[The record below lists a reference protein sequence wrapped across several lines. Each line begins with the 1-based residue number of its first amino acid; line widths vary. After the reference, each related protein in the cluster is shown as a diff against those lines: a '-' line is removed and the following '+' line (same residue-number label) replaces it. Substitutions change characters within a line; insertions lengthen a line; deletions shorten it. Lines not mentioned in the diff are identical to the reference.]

1 MDPMASSKNQES
13 LPNRGEKKSTRTTS
27 KNPTNLYQNSNKQ
40 TNTKEK
46 T

>member
-1 MDPMASSKNQES
+1 MDLMASSKTQES
-13 LPNRGEKKSTRTTS
+13 LPNRNKEKNTRTPS

-40 TNTKEK
+40 THTKEK